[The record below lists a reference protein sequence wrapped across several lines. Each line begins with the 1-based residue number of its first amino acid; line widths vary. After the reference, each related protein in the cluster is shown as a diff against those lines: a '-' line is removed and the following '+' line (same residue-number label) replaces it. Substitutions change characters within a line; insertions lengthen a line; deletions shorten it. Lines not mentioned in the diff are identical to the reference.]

1 VTLTLGSTGGTDTVQ
16 ATATGFGSVSFNAVA
31 LQDTLFTTQT
41 PAIPNAT
48 DNVAYELGMKFQT
61 STAGQIS
68 AIIYWKAPSET
79 GTHTGKIWSATGTLL
94 ASVTFSGETASGW
107 QTQALTSPLQIQA
120 NTTYVVS
127 VNANVYYVATGGG
140 LANAVV
146 NGDLSS
152 VVGANGVY
160 GSAGVFPSNSYNN
173 TNYFRDVSFVP

>member
-1 VTLTLGSTGGTDTVQ
+1 
-16 ATATGFGSVSFNAVA
+16 
-31 LQDTLFTTQT
+31 
-41 PAIPNAT
+41 
-48 DNVAYELGMKFQT
+48 
-61 STAGQIS
+61 
-68 AIIYWKAPSET
+68 
-79 GTHTGKIWSATGTLL
+79 
-94 ASVTFSGETASGW
+94 VTFSGETASGW